1 MKSILTLNTSSMY
14 FVGEV
19 NLYKGVPSE
28 FDSEDMSKSTI
39 KMVNNAIANGTILSS
54 EGLFVVGDTSKVTEE
69 VVQETDKVAEVESKE
84 PTIEDAKELV
94 VETEVKPEVKLEVK
108 PVAKAPVK
116 RSTVKKPVA
125 VKETK

>member
-94 VETEVKPEVKLEVK
+94 VETEVKPEVK